1 VNQPKHILYV
11 LPYLEKAGTERQAL
25 SLIKHFQESDQATLL
40 APDDTGTELFA
51 AAGVVH
57 YKFDRLER
65 NFWQGLTK
73 FRRHIQQINQQ
84 NPIDLVHVHAAHEL
98 MLLVRI
104 FLPGV
109 PILFTVH
116 GYHGD
121 QAQVSY
127 WLASKFINF
136 FADRAIAVCK
146 ADLEN
151 LVKLGANPHKLTL
164 IHNGVAEPKVDS
176 IAAQALA
183 TKYGLDP
190 HQHLIIGTAARLN
203 PAKGLSFLIT
213 AFAKLAPSNPKLRL
227 AIAGEGVL
235 EHELKQMAIDLGVGD
250 RVVFTGFVD
259 NLADLVSLFDIFALP
274 SLQEAFSLAF
284 LEAMALKKPIVG
296 TKVGGI
302 PEQVIDG
309 YNGFVVAAGD
319 ADAVANKLA
328 ISIDDVN
335 LRQEFSRNSYQRYQE
350 NFTTEIMIAKSDRIY
365 QELFNH

>member
-1 VNQPKHILYV
+1 MKHILYV

-25 SLIKHFQESDQATLL
+25 SLIKHFQQSQQATLL

-51 AAGVVH
+51 AAGVKH

-65 NFWQGLTK
+65 NLWQGLTK
-73 FRRHIQQINQQ
+73 FRRHIKQIHQEK
-84 NPIDLVHVHAAHEL
+84 PIDLVHVHAAHEL
-98 MLLVRI
+98 MLLVRL

-109 PILFTVH
+109 PIVFTVH

-127 WLASKFINF
+127 WLASKFINL

-151 LVKLGANPHKLTL
+151 LLQLKTNPHKLSL
-164 IHNGVAEPKVDS
+164 IHNGVAEPKVDP

-183 TKYGLDP
+183 TQYGLDP
-190 HQHLIIGTAARLN
+190 EQHLIIGTAARLN
-203 PAKGLSFLIT
+203 PAKGLEFLIA
-213 AFAKLAPSNPKLRL
+213 AFAQLAQEHDQLRL
-227 AIAGEGVL
+227 AIAGEGYL
-235 EHELKQMAIDLGVGD
+235 EAELKQMAIDLGVGD

-259 NLADLVSLFDIFALP
+259 NLADLVSLFDVFALP

-284 LEAMALKKPIVG
+284 LEAMALQKPIVG

-309 YNGFVVAAGD
+309 HNGFVVVAGD
-319 ADAVANKLA
+319 AAAVAEKLA
-328 ISIDDVN
+328 ILINDPL
-335 LRQEFSRNSYQRYQE
+335 LRKEFSHNSYQRYQT
-350 NFTTEIMIAKSDRIY
+350 NFTTEIMIAKTDRVY
-365 QELFNH
+365 ADLLGNPVR